1 MIEVEHTLDENGRLV
16 TTEAHGVTCSVFTHQ
31 GSVHLHMSTSK
42 GEFIYRMGTSEAKR
56 LANKFRFMA
65 EDIEEASA

>member
-16 TTEAHGVTCSVFTHQ
+16 TTDSHSVICSVFTHNN
-31 GSVHLHMSTSK
+31 STHLHISTSK

-56 LANKFRFMA
+56 LGDKLRYTA
-65 EDIEEASA
+65 EDIEEVSA